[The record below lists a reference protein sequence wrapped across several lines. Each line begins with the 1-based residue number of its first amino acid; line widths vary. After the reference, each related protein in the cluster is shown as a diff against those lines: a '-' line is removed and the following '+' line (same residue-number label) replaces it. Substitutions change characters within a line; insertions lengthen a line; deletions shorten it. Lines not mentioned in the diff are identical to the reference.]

1 LKLEN
6 SNGNIAVEVLLS
18 FFIICSAITTF
29 IPIIMNLEEQRISQK
44 EQLEKRKLLT
54 ETIQHYLLTGEVPKI
69 HNDDY
74 FLHSKKINQMV
85 KICVNKVGDNHDK
98 KVCQTIKE

>member
-1 LKLEN
+1 M
-6 SNGNIAVEVLLS
+6 NIQ
-18 FFIICSAITTF
+18 
-29 IPIIMNLEEQRISQK
+29 EQRMTQK
-44 EQLEKRKLLT
+44 EDLEKRKLLT